1 MPFYVLIPLLG
12 IPVWLGILAY
22 AIALAAKNAD
32 AQTRKQLERYE
43 GLENLR
49 ALAAALDREVSWFY
63 AAEPDSKAVA

>member
-43 GLENLR
+43 G
-49 ALAAALDREVSWFY
+49 
-63 AAEPDSKAVA
+63 EPKAVRERVLSTYGGEG